1 MRMSRRMGLFGNRD
15 KMHPDSVTVNSGSA
29 KNYWASSSG
38 TSDKWHKTLPFSNEY
53 AYFGRNPSGIY
64 HNAALCFKTGSF
76 SGKGKKIAIKFYCQQ
91 NAWSNGVAFASQL
104 SKHDWSTTAKW
115 AAGSKSK
122 YSKSMTKLPSDPNA
136 VGKKSGTI
144 PYSSSTQSVTV
155 TIDAGI
161 LPNTEYV
168 LYIIG
173 TSGTSGQ
180 LVTMTNTQPV
190 ITITG

>member
-1 MRMSRRMGLFGNRD
+1 MRMSRRMGMFNSD
-15 KMHPDSVTVNSGSA
+15 AMYPDSVTVNSGSA

-53 AYFGRNPSGIY
+53 AYFGRNPNQVY

-76 SGKGKKIAIKFYCQQ
+76 TGKGKRISIKFYGQYTYNTDGC
-91 NAWSNGVAFASQL
+91 AFACQL
-104 SKHDWSTTAKW
+104 SKHNWSTTAAW
-115 AAGSKSK
+115 SAGSKSK
-122 YSKSMTKLPSDPNA
+122 YSSSMTSLPSDPNA
-136 VGKKSGTI
+136 IGKKSGTF
-144 PYSSSTQSVTV
+144 PYGNSTSVTV
-155 TIDAGI
+155 TIDAEI

-173 TSGTSGQ
+173 TSGTSGHI
-180 LVTMTNTQPV
+180 VTMTNTQPV